1 MSDFLPILNAKEPT
15 VIPEKT
21 YNRVWVEEVAIKAPD
36 PNGEVIGEVKM
47 HKYGMFDGVA
57 ELEPNGGE
65 WIRIDNMLE
74 KSTSD
79 PELAS
84 AMSSLIS
91 YVMKLGK
98 QKNIISD

>member
-1 MSDFLPILNAKEPT
+1 MSLPILSAALPTTIPAK
-15 VIPEKT
+15 V
-21 YNRVWVEEVAIKAPD
+21 YDRVWVEKIVIQGPD
-36 PNGEVIGEVKM
+36 PNGEVFGELKL

-57 ELEPNGGE
+57 ELEPNEGE

-84 AMSSLIS
+84 AMSSLIG